1 MEDLR
6 SNISRMISLYRD
18 DGYSMSMISEKLEV
32 SISKVRYWLDKN
44 NINRRN
50 RSDAGYL
57 THSNR
62 FNRYP
67 CNIKEKLAKKEKELL
82 IAGIML
88 YWAEGWKKNSNY
100 VSFSNSDASMIQI
113 FLNFLRRI
121 CRVDDS
127 RLRILLHFY
136 DNQDEA
142 ELKKYWSKVTNIP
155 LRQFNKSFVHKGK
168 TGNYKKKSE
177 YGTVNIR
184 YGDKKLLNQIIRR
197 IDDFKNSV
205 PE

>member
-62 FNRYP
+62 LNRYP
-67 CNIKEKLAKKEKELL
+67 CNIKEKLSKKEKEFM
-82 IAGIML
+82 GI
-88 YWAEGWKKNSNY
+88 
-100 VSFSNSDASMIQI
+100 
-113 FLNFLRRI
+113 
-121 CRVDDS
+121 
-127 RLRILLHFY
+127 
-136 DNQDEA
+136 
-142 ELKKYWSKVTNIP
+142 
-155 LRQFNKSFVHKGK
+155 
-168 TGNYKKKSE
+168 
-177 YGTVNIR
+177 
-184 YGDKKLLNQIIRR
+184 
-197 IDDFKNSV
+197 
-205 PE
+205 